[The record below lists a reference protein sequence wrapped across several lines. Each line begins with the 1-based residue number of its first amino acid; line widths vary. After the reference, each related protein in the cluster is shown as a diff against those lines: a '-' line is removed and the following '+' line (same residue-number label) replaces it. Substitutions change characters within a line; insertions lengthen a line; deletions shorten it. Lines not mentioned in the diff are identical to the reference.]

1 MSKVPKKHNLTNRKG
16 VWYYRRRVPQG
27 LEKAMGKSVIQLSLK
42 TKDFNEAAKLRN
54 MQDVEWD
61 ARFEKVSEQSDA
73 PSQTKSVLSRHDAL
87 TPISQM
93 DSLINAMR

>member
-1 MSKVPKKHNLTNRKG
+1 
-16 VWYYRRRVPQG
+16 
-27 LEKAMGKSVIQLSLK
+27 MGKSVIQLSLK

-87 TPISQM
+87 KIVRETYSPS
-93 DSLINAMR
+93 DGLFHMRHRYHAGRANPLRLGS